1 MARPHVEFIFSQRL
15 PWESTDRTAWGP
27 SIEWKVLSEDAGTG
41 EWSAIVKFV
50 RAYRGEFAIDQ
61 EQELY
66 VLDGSLSI
74 QHRLAGRDCYARVA
88 AGASTHWEVDAGT
101 VLILFTNVPPRDES
115 PLVNL
120 VLTDCVATHWDRSG
134 VPAELEYMG
143 IGRKALYV
151 DPSTGFHR
159 TWLLTTAPQIFPSET
174 QLARETHAC
183 AEEVFM
189 LAGDIT
195 GPQGAMRP
203 GAYFWRPRDTFHGP
217 FGSRD
222 GGLALCRFRDGV
234 QSTIFHDE
242 TLPFAFDAPYRPD
255 LPKHLAHL
263 ADGAPSNGARY

>member
-15 PWESTDRTAWGP
+15 PWGPTGRTAWGGD
-27 SIEWKVLSEDAGTG
+27 IEWKLLSEDTGTG
-41 EWSAIVKFV
+41 EWSAIVKFA
-50 RAYRGEFAIDQ
+50 RAFKGEFAIPM

-66 VLDGSLSI
+66 VLDGALSI
-74 QHRLAGRDCYARVA
+74 QGQRAERDFYARVP
-88 AGASTHWEVDAGT
+88 AGVSTRWEVDAGT
-101 VLILFTNVPPRDES
+101 VLIVFTNVPPRGEPVES
-115 PLVNL
+115 L

-134 VPAELEYMG
+134 VPAELDYMG

-159 TWLLTTAPQIFPSET
+159 TWLLTTAPQIFPSEK

-234 QSTIFHDE
+234 QSTIFHDD
-242 TLPFAFDAPYRPD
+242 TLPFTFDAPYRPD
-255 LPKHLAHL
+255 LPPHLAHL
-263 ADGAPSNGARY
+263 AEGAPSNGARY